1 MKCLHGAESYWGN
14 GTTPGWAQPP
24 FIPGH
29 EFLGEVVFVGKNVQG
44 FEVGD
49 RVTPEQIVPCN
60 ECRFCKRGQYWMC
73 QPHQMFGYFTEFN
86 GGMAEYVRLPMKRAR
101 VHKVPKE
108 LPMSA
113 ALLIEPFSCAK
124 HCVDRAQI
132 GSEDIVV
139 LSGAGTLGLGMCT
152 YARSRNPYKLIVLDM
167 IDERLEKA
175 KAFGAD
181 EAWNPGKEDVIKKI
195 MDLTDGYGCDIYIE
209 ATGAPAS
216 VRQGMKMIRNTAFS
230 LQGNKASL
238 LGIGFL
244 AALFCIMGTDLLSEL
259 FDLPNLMEDQ
269 MQGMAGTVMGAL
281 AIGVIGPVAE
291 ELVFR
296 EAILGHLLRRGTSPW
311 LAMVAS
317 ALLFGLIHLNPAQV
331 PFAAAMGLVL
341 AIVYYRTGNI
351 VLTSIIHIFNNSL
364 AVLEMN
370 LLGDKAKTF
379 TLTNDVL
386 GGQTNAIVCIIVFLI
401 VGIMLLRMFWQKTE
415 VPVWGIKDEA

>member
-1 MKCLHGAESYWGN
+1 MKNFKKPLLAVLVFLLMQAVGGIVI
-14 GTTPGWAQPP
+14 TTPYALYKTMTGGSVNSASMPSSV
-24 FIPGH
+24 
-29 EFLGEVVFVGKNVQG
+29 LALTVA
-44 FEVGD
+44 
-49 RVTPEQIVPCN
+49 VTGIL
-60 ECRFCKRGQYWMC
+60 
-73 QPHQMFGYFTEFN
+73 T
-86 GGMAEYVRLPMKRAR
+86 
-101 VHKVPKE
+101 
-108 LPMSA
+108 
-113 ALLIEPFSCAK
+113 ALVMWK
-124 HCVDRAQI
+124 
-132 GSEDIVV
+132 
-139 LSGAGTLGLGMCT
+139 
-152 YARSRNPYKLIVLDM
+152 
-167 IDERLEKA
+167 
-175 KAFGAD
+175 
-181 EAWNPGKEDVIKKI
+181 
-195 MDLTDGYGCDIYIE
+195 
-209 ATGAPAS
+209 
-216 VRQGMKMIRNTAFS
+216 GMKMIRNTAFS

-269 MQGMAGTVMGAL
+269 MLGMAGTVMGAL

-386 GGQTNAIVCIIVFLI
+386 GGQTNAIVCIIVSLI

-415 VPVWGIKDEA
+415 APVWGIKDEA